1 MEKLDGAQPVYILQL
16 ASHRRFSVIIEL
28 NNNFNTIPAELQ
40 VYFSLFA
47 QPIMTFNLMAFLFFH
62 SQELLEDARILKV
75 GIRPAGDIN
84 GKCRV
89 VGTLNLHWLLFAYK
103 KKPISMSLPK
113 LCKWLLKVQL
123 NTNPSPK
130 LQRTKKYLIK
140 NAAHM
145 SIELFKEFVKRL
157 EPKTD
162 DADQEI
168 SLEEFIKKH
177 CQDYLDVIF
186 VGRELKLAKSNEPP
200 SEK

>member
-1 MEKLDGAQPVYILQL
+1 M
-16 ASHRRFSVIIEL
+16 FL
-28 NNNFNTIPAELQ
+28 NLMQF
-40 VYFSLFA
+40 F
-47 QPIMTFNLMAFLFFH
+47 LMAFFFIH

-75 GIRPAGDIN
+75 GIKPAADIN

-89 VGTLNLHWLLFAYK
+89 VGTLDLHWLLFAYK
-103 KKPISMSLPK
+103 KKPIFLSKLPK
-113 LCKWLLKVQL
+113 LCKLNLKVKL
-123 NTNPSPK
+123 NKNPSIQ
-130 LQRTKKYLIK
+130 LQSVKNRLAK

-145 SIELFKEFVKRL
+145 SIELFKQFVKRL

-162 DADQEI
+162 DADHEI

-186 VGRELKLAKSNEPP
+186 VGKQSKNAKSNEPP